1 LCKALSAPLF
11 HCAWF
16 FPFFTVTKKGE
27 AKRCFLCC
35 YGRFLNSS
43 MPTMTIATIMAIVET
58 VKYVS
63 TCACGTGV
71 GGGVVGGSSI
81 TVNTVSAKEG
91 Q

>member
-1 LCKALSAPLF
+1 
-11 HCAWF
+11 
-16 FPFFTVTKKGE
+16 
-27 AKRCFLCC
+27 
-35 YGRFLNSS
+35 